1 MNINNFTMQL
11 SELQNRIR
19 EIIRKKM
26 RESVLDDEGLQRV
39 GVALPQTKEKDITEN
54 NDGGCGC
61 GCGCGGK

>member
-1 MNINNFTMQL
+1 MRL
-11 SELQNRIR
+11 SELKSTIR

-39 GVALPQTKEKDITEN
+39 GMGLPQTKEKKLKEN
-54 NDGGCGC
+54 NGGCGC